1 MHENMSAIMY
11 SEDRQRSNKPSYKRG
26 VHMKT
31 RTVLVADE
39 LDKAES
45 AAKQRSFLLQ
55 RFASDISVLL
65 ECSTDLV
72 FVHGINELIGKK
84 LFSGDNRRKILASDA
99 QKYAPVIHNFKRPG
113 KLIVKL
119 GWPTEEIVK
128 LLSKNEDFE
137 ALVLGTRGLEG
148 LERFFLGSVAEE
160 VVRNVK
166 RPAFI
171 LGPGAQREE
180 FNLSEHKK
188 LHFLVVTDLTK
199 RCRGIETYAVSLAKR
214 TGAKV
219 TFFHSLAETLK
230 TARQFVYLAGDVI
243 TSVDPIFEDIK
254 KEASDNLQKKIDRL
268 RSKGIDCNSVMEL
281 KNEDVTEGALQCAND
296 AQLILM
302 GHQTQGFIANTV
314 LGSNLRNMIAKAK
327 VPVVVVHS

>member
-1 MHENMSAIMY
+1 M
-11 SEDRQRSNKPSYKRG
+11 KKRA
-26 VHMKT
+26 
-31 RTVLVADE
+31 VLVADE
-39 LDKAES
+39 LDKTDS
-45 AAKQRSFLLQ
+45 ASKQRSVLLQ
-55 RFASDISVLL
+55 RFASDLSVLL

-72 FVHGINELIGKK
+72 FVRGINDLLGKK
-84 LFSGDNRRKILASDA
+84 LFSGDNRRKILDTDA
-99 QKYAPVIHNFKRPG
+99 QKYASVIHNFQRPG

-128 LLSKNEDFE
+128 VLSKNEDFE
-137 ALVLGTRGLEG
+137 GLVLGTRGLEG

-166 RPAFI
+166 RPTFI

-188 LHFLVVTDLTK
+188 LHLLVVTDLTK

-214 TGAKV
+214 TGAKI
-219 TFFHSLAETLK
+219 TFFHSLAEILK
-230 TARQFVYLAGDVI
+230 TARQFVYLAGDAI

-254 KEASDNLQKKIDRL
+254 KDAAENLQKKMDRL
-268 RSKGIDCNSVMEL
+268 RGKGIDCDYIMEQ
-281 KNEDVTEGALQCAND
+281 KNEDVAEGVLKCADD

-327 VPVVVVHS
+327 VPVVVVRS